1 MATARIVNLSSQ
13 KRVSIINRYVTLSQ
27 QLAKL
32 KTELEMLKVEAIDVL
47 GEGTHE
53 TSTGKVTIT
62 WASRATFDTAKAKT
76 FLKPAQIADCQ
87 GRTEYFDVRA
97 KAQ

>member
-1 MATARIVNLSSQ
+1 MATAQIVPLSSQ

-47 GEGTHE
+47 GEGAHE
-53 TSTGKVTIT
+53 TRTGKVTIT
-62 WASRATFDTAKAKT
+62 WASRATFDTVKAKG
-76 FLKPAQIADCQ
+76 FLKPAHIAACQ

-97 KAQ
+97 KAL